1 MSVGLSPEREL
12 SNAQLECVGCPLV
25 ASCLMWSSSL
35 NPQVLPHTVCA
46 WVETQ
51 SLCHFDAETGGKKQ
65 ETRMDTGRKRWGPL
79 SLSDRCPVP
88 GPSCAHAHACV
99 CLDVCA
105 PEAAL
110 PPTGIEVTAVACV
123 TPHLQLASPTQ
134 RVAGD
139 LG

>member
-1 MSVGLSPEREL
+1 MCWLPPGG
-12 SNAQLECVGCPLV
+12 Q
-25 ASCLMWSSSL
+25 
-35 NPQVLPHTVCA
+35 LPHVVLLPEPSGASTHRVHLGGNPVTPRA
-46 WVETQ
+46 R
-51 SLCHFDAETGGKKQ
+51 HFDAETRGKKQ
-65 ETRMDTGRKRWGPL
+65 EMRVDTGRKRWGPL
-79 SLSDRCPVP
+79 SLEDRCPVQ

-99 CLDVCA
+99 CLDVCT
-105 PEAAL
+105 PESAL